1 MITTTIANDWFT
13 ISHTPE
19 NSPRPAEALLEDE
32 DDLECCAGKKNNQHQ
47 S

>member
-1 MITTTIANDWFT
+1 MVNDWFT
-13 ISHTPE
+13 TPHAFTPD

-32 DDLECCAGKKNNQHQ
+32 DNLQCFTEKKDDQYQLE